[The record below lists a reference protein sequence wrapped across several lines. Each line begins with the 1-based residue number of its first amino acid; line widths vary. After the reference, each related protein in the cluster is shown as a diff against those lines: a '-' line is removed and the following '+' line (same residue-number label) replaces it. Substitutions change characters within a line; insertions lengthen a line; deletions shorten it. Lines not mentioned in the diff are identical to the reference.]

1 MESII
6 VTYDLNGSGKK
17 YDDLIS
23 KIKTYSK
30 WAHINES
37 VWFFKSND
45 SCAVIRDQLMN
56 YIDEHDSLFVA
67 KLSASAAWHNTI
79 CSGQFLIDNL

>member
-23 KIKTYSK
+23 KIKSYSN

-45 SCAVIRDQLMN
+45 TCTSIRDNLLSA
-56 YIDEHDSLFVA
+56 IDDNDSLFVA
-67 KLSASAAWHNTI
+67 KLTGTAAWHNTI
-79 CSGQFLIDNL
+79 CSSQFLKEHL